1 MIPTLEAIKA
11 NCDEVGDCWEWRG
24 ALDGK
29 APLMRISMTRRLV
42 PVRRWILEQAGK
54 MKEGCLACAKCN
66 NPRCVAPEHA
76 VALTRQQLQERTA
89 KTTNYG
95 SSIARQKKISAARRA
110 QGTVL
115 TEEIVRE
122 MRECG
127 MTSRQAAA
135 RYGCCQY
142 AAWQAISGKTWKDYS
157 NPFIGLLQR

>member
-29 APLMRISMTRRLV
+29 APLMRVSMTRRLV

-54 MKEGCLACAKCN
+54 MKDGHLACAKCN

-89 KTTNYG
+89 KTTRYG
-95 SSIARQKKISAARRA
+95 NQLARKHKISMARRA
-110 QGTVL
+110 RETVL
-115 TEEIVRE
+115 NMDLAQE
-122 MRECG
+122 MRQSG
-127 MTSRQAAA
+127 LTSRAAA
-135 RYGCCQY
+135 AMYGCSQS
-142 AAWQAISGKTWKDYS
+142 AACDAIAGRTWRDYS
-157 NPFIGLLQR
+157 SPFAALG